1 MKINNTEVSNEK
13 LASFFKHHTKKQKPN
28 KNGVKCRLVDMNSEV
43 EYTFKSLKEMSAWLG
58 YTKDAP
64 HIETGIVHKKGEK
77 IKKYKLYK
85 EN

>member
-43 EYTFKSLKEMSAWLG
+43 EYTFESLTEMSRWLG
-58 YTKDAP
+58 YTSWP
-64 HIETGIVHKKGEK
+64 YSIEYGIVHKKGENF
-77 IKKYKLYK
+77 KKYKLYK

>member
-28 KNGVKCRLVDMNSEV
+28 KNGGKCRLVDMNSKV
-43 EYTFKSLKEMSAWLG
+43 EYTFESLKEMSAWLG
-58 YTKDAP
+58 CTKDAP
-64 HIETGIVHKKGEK
+64 QIESGIVHKKGEK
-77 IKKYKLYK
+77 YKKYRLYK